1 MKNRIAAMLAALFL
15 VAACGE
21 SQEQTA
27 TAPAQINAAD
37 ALHTLFDEQFERN
50 LELNPLSA
58 TFIGDYRYNDR
69 LANSNS
75 PEYIAKAR
83 SICSRSISFTR

>member
-1 MKNRIAAMLAALFL
+1 MLAALFL
-15 VAACGE
+15 VAACGD

-27 TAPAQINAAD
+27 TAPAEINAAD

-75 PEYIAKAR
+75 PEYIAKATAMR
-83 SICSRSISFTR
+83 GSR